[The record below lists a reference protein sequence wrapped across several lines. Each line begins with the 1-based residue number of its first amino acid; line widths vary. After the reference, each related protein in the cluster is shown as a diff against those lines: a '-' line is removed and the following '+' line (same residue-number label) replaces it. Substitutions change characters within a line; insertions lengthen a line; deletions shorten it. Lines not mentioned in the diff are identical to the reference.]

1 MAPGLPDRLGR
12 IGMAASAMRSETI
25 MKGWFSSMRM
35 TLKDYK
41 LLAFLLVV
49 ALLAVAS
56 FDNQNASGMG
66 VLIQA
71 KDAESNK
78 RERKAR
84 AAAEAA
90 EVERVLTQAKN
101 AASNRLAWLDNYQA
115 AITESKATGK
125 PIFLEFRCAP

>member
-1 MAPGLPDRLGR
+1 
-12 IGMAASAMRSETI
+12 

-49 ALLAVAS
+49 SLLAVAY

-66 VLIQA
+66 VLTQA
-71 KDAESNK
+71 RDDASN
-78 RERKAR
+78 RRKAR
-84 AAAEAA
+84 AAAEQ
-90 EVERVLTQAKN
+90 ERVLTQAKN
-101 AASNRLAWLDNYQA
+101 AASDRLVWLEGYQA

>member
-12 IGMAASAMRSETI
+12 IGTAASAMRPETI
-25 MKGWFSSMRM
+25 MKGWFSSMQI

-41 LLAFLLVV
+41 LLALLLVV
-49 ALLAVAS
+49 TSLAVAY

-66 VLIQA
+66 VLTQA
-71 KDAESNK
+71 RDAAS
-78 RERKAR
+78 RRKGR
-84 AAAEAA
+84 ALAEQ
-90 EVERVLTQAKN
+90 ERVLTQAKN
-101 AASNRLAWLDNYQA
+101 AASNRLVWHENYQA